1 MHLTGKHILITGG
14 NSGIGLQLVRQLHA
28 EQNHVIV
35 VSRTQN
41 QWDDLKALQ
50 PEVTLL
56 QCDLADKEQ
65 VLGMVRRI
73 KEKAVTLDVLINC
86 AAIQNT
92 PRLIDKDFR
101 FDDIAPEITT
111 NFIAPVWLSHL
122 VLPYLMTR
130 AEAAIVNMSS
140 GLAFYPKTTSAIYC
154 ATKAALHS
162 FSQSLRY
169 QLAGTSVSVMEII
182 LPLVDTPMTR
192 GRGNGKISPA
202 YAAQQI
208 IAGIQ
213 RNCSEIYVGKA
224 RLLPLMLRIWPG
236 RVKRILQRY

>member
-28 EQNHVIV
+28 KQNHIIV

-41 QWDDLKALQ
+41 QWGDLQALQ

-56 QCDLADKEQ
+56 QCDLADNEQ
-65 VLGMVRRI
+65 VLGLVRRI
-73 KEKAVTLDVLINC
+73 KEKAATLDMLVNC

-92 PRLIDKDFR
+92 PRLIDKDFS
-101 FDDIAPEITT
+101 FDDIAPEVTT
-111 NFIAPVWLSHL
+111 NFVAPVWLSHL
-122 VLPYLMTR
+122 VLPDLMAR

-169 QLAGTSVSVMEII
+169 QLAGTSVSVMEVI

-213 RNCSEIYVGKA
+213 RNRNEIYVGKA
-224 RLLPLMLRIWPG
+224 RLLPLLLRIWPG
-236 RVKRILQRY
+236 LVKRILQRY